1 MRKNENTVIFRRRL
15 QKAWMKWKGRIR
27 TILLS
32 QAAQLLISLTLNMN
46 TDNLKT
52 LSIYLLLLKS
62 KPTPFKGD
70 GMKDP
75 SAE

>member
-1 MRKNENTVIFRRRL
+1 M
-15 QKAWMKWKGRIR
+15 M
-27 TILLS
+27 ILLS
-32 QAAQLLISLTLNMN
+32 FTEGVKWKRYGRTRTLIKSAGNSASSFISLTCN

-52 LSIYLLLLKS
+52 LSIYLLLKS